1 SHLHRVG
8 RMALRNQRQPS
19 ERWAKR
25 STGSSSDRDEM
36 ATADVAP
43 GVPSAPAAD
52 FLLAHLLRR
61 LPEAHGE
68 LQRYIHHV
76 ARYGTE
82 DNVRPLVEFAR
93 NNGPGDLLRQAAL
106 FKAIQQGTQER
117 GGKLRSETRRWAEEL
132 AQKLVASER
141 RDYVV

>member
-1 SHLHRVG
+1 
-8 RMALRNQRQPS
+8 
-19 ERWAKR
+19 
-25 STGSSSDRDEM
+25 
-36 ATADVAP
+36 
-43 GVPSAPAAD
+43 
-52 FLLAHLLRR
+52 AHLLRR
-61 LPEAHGE
+61 LPEAHGD

-82 DNVRPLVEFAR
+82 DKVRPLVEFAR

-117 GGKLRSETRRWAEEL
+117 GGKLRSEARRWAEEL

-141 RDYVV
+141 GDYIVAGADLAGVQRMSELQPPLVSLAARHDLPEKHRR